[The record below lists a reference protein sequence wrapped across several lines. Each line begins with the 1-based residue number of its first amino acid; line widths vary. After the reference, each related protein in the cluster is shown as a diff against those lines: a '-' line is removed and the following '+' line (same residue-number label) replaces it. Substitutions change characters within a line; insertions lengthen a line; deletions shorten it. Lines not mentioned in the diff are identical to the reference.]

1 MLHKIR
7 WYRGYYSSFDYLI
20 FLLEVYMR
28 KFEIIDRDTFIKD
41 IPNGNYDDVILPKRG
56 TISSAGYDFY
66 SVISVTLKPGERK
79 VIPTGIRVMMN
90 DNEFLGIFVR
100 SSLGFK
106 YNVRMCNQVGIIDAD
121 YYGNSSNGGHIF
133 VCLENEGDE
142 VIEIKKGD
150 RFVQGIFIPYLITD
164 DDNTTDLREGGIGST
179 NDKGDD
185 L

>member
-28 KFEIIDRDTFIKD
+28 RFEIIDRDAFIRD
-41 IPNGNYDDVILPKRG
+41 IPNGNYDDVVLPKRG

-90 DNEFLGIFVR
+90 NNEFLGIFIR
-100 SSLGFK
+100 SSL
-106 YNVRMCNQVGIIDAD
+106 
-121 YYGNSSNGGHIF
+121 
-133 VCLENEGDE
+133 
-142 VIEIKKGD
+142 
-150 RFVQGIFIPYLITD
+150 
-164 DDNTTDLREGGIGST
+164 
-179 NDKGDD
+179 
-185 L
+185 

>member
-1 MLHKIR
+1 
-7 WYRGYYSSFDYLI
+7 
-20 FLLEVYMR
+20 MR
-28 KFEIIDRDTFIKD
+28 RFEIIDRDAFIRD
-41 IPNGNYDDVILPKRG
+41 IPNGNYDDVVLPKRN

-90 DNEFLGIFVR
+90 NNEFLGIFIR

-142 VIEIKKGD
+142 IIEIKSISLEISIWFNMMD
-150 RFVQGIFIPYLITD
+150 MEFFCFPIIFCPAISAYSFVSFPYLF
-164 DDNTTDLREGGIGST
+164 DNPIPFSSKFFGMPIF
-179 NDKGDD
+179 
-185 L
+185 

>member
-1 MLHKIR
+1 
-7 WYRGYYSSFDYLI
+7 
-20 FLLEVYMR
+20 MR
-28 KFEIIDRDTFIKD
+28 RFEIIDKDTFIRD
-41 IPNGNYDDVILPKRG
+41 IPNGNYDDVILPKRS
-56 TISSAGYDFY
+56 TSNSAGYDFY
-66 SVISVTLKPGERK
+66 SVISITLNPGERM
-79 VIPTGIRVMMN
+79 VIPTGIRAKMN

-121 YYGNSSNGGHIF
+121 YYGNAGNGGHIF
-133 VCLENEGDE
+133 VCLQNEGDN

-164 DDNTTDLREGGIGST
+164 NDITTDTRIGGIGST
-179 NDKGDD
+179 DDKGDD

>member
-1 MLHKIR
+1 
-7 WYRGYYSSFDYLI
+7 
-20 FLLEVYMR
+20 MR
-28 KFEIIDRDTFIKD
+28 RFEIIDRDAFIRD
-41 IPNGNYDDVILPKRG
+41 IPNGNYDDVVLPKRN

-79 VIPTGIRVMMN
+79 VIPTGIRVKPISITN
-90 DNEFLGIFVR
+90 NIFQIFIR

-179 NDKGDD
+179 NNKGDD